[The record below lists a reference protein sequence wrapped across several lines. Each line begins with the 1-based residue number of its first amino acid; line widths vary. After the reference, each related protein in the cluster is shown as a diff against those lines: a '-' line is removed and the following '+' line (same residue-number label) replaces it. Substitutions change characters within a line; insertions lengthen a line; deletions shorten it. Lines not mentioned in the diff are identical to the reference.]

1 MSNTDSFIRLWNL
14 MELSEKQR
22 LMRQFLNQHGDHF
35 SKDDFVRF
43 LALRYD
49 GGHRELK
56 QGRDNLSSR
65 DQRH

>member
-1 MSNTDSFIRLWNL
+1 MSNTNPFMRLWNF

-43 LALRYD
+43 LAMRYD
-49 GGHRELK
+49 TGRGELK
-56 QGRDNLSSR
+56 QVRDNLSSR
-65 DQRH
+65 DPRH

>member
-1 MSNTDSFIRLWNL
+1 MSKTDPFMRLWNF

-22 LMRQFLNQHGDHF
+22 IMRQFLNQHGDHF

-49 GGHRELK
+49 GTNLDPK
-56 QGRDNLSSR
+56 QRRDNLSSR